1 MPTPLPESP
10 NLDWLR
16 KQAKRRL
23 EELQRSQPTAQLAD
37 AQYALAKDHG
47 FSSWRALKAHVDSL
61 TLDGQLVDAAKAGKI
76 DVLRASLDKHP
87 EKLHLR
93 TQPYEWTLLHLA
105 AHNGQLEIVDLLLSR
120 GLDVNTLEKGDDT
133 TAMHWAA
140 AAGHAAVVRRL
151 ADAGGDVI
159 GHGDDHELEVIGWAT
174 CWDGCDDD
182 AHRAVV
188 KELMSRGARHHIFS
202 AVAMNL
208 AGEVREIVA
217 RDRTALSRTMS
228 RFEDFRQPLHF
239 AVRHNR
245 PEMVDLLIELGADP
259 AGKDGTGLPPIA
271 YARSPNVD
279 RAIHEALWARGGRS
293 DLFTALALGEWARS
307 GTPAARGPEPA
318 RGIGRELRHAASD
331 GQAQQPGGG
340 QVAAGARRRRQRA
353 MGSLGLDGHGV
364 APGDHGEPPRY
375 GSAVAGRRRRYLYQG
390 QQARQRCDGLGR
402 ILRAPSTRR
411 HGGARPRLR
420 TGQAHEVLLGLV
432 RTLPVFHRSSI
443 IAMGLPA
450 CAGVRRLTRTV

>member
-23 EELQRSQPTAQLAD
+23 EELQRSQPAARLAD
-37 AQYALAKDHG
+37 AQYALARDHG
-47 FSSWRALKAHVDSL
+47 FSSWRSLKAHVDSL
-61 TLDGQLVDAAKAGKI
+61 TLDGQLVEAATTGKVN
-76 DVLRASLDKHP
+76 VLRAALDKHP

-105 AHNGQLEIVDLLLSR
+105 AQSGRLEIVDLLLSR

-140 AAGHAAVVRRL
+140 AAGHVAVVRRL

-188 KELMSRGARHHIFS
+188 EELMRRGARHHIFS

-217 RDRTALSRTMS
+217 RDRTALSRKMS

-239 AVRHNR
+239 AVRQNR
-245 PEMVDLLIELGADP
+245 PAMVELLIELGADP
-259 AGKDGTGLPPIA
+259 AGKDGSGLPPIA
-271 YARSPNVD
+271 YATSPSVD
-279 RAIHEALWARGGRS
+279 RAIHEALWTRGEKS
-293 DLFTALALGEWARS
+293 DLFTALALGEWAEAERLLREDPGRLARS
-307 GTPAARGPEPA
+307 GVSSGTLHLMAKRNNLAAVRWLLEHGADVSGLWDHWDSAVTALHLAIMVNHPDMVQLLLDAGADTYIKDSKHDSDAMGWAEFFERRPLIDMVARARARG
-318 RGIGRELRHAASD
+318 
-331 GQAQQPGGG
+331 
-340 QVAAGARRRRQRA
+340 
-353 MGSLGLDGHGV
+353 
-364 APGDHGEPPRY
+364 
-375 GSAVAGRRRRYLYQG
+375 
-390 QQARQRCDGLGR
+390 
-402 ILRAPSTRR
+402 
-411 HGGARPRLR
+411 
-420 TGQAHEVLLGLV
+420 
-432 RTLPVFHRSSI
+432 
-443 IAMGLPA
+443 
-450 CAGVRRLTRTV
+450 

>member
-23 EELQRSQPTAQLAD
+23 EELQRSQPTARLAD

-61 TLDGQLVDAAKAGKI
+61 TLDGQLVEAARSGKV
-76 DVLRASLDKHP
+76 DSLRASLDKHP

-105 AHNGQLEIVDLLLSR
+105 AHNGRLEIVDLLLSR

-217 RDRTALSRTMS
+217 RDKTALSRTMS

-293 DLFTALALGEWARS
+293 DLFTALALGEWAEAERLLREDPNRLAGSGVSS
-307 GTPAARGPEPA
+307 GTLHLMAKRNNLAAARWLLEHGADVSGLWDHWDSTVTALHLAIMENHPDMVRLLLDAGADTYIKDSKHDSDAMGWAEFFERRQLVDMVARA
-318 RGIGRELRHAASD
+318 RG
-331 GQAQQPGGG
+331 
-340 QVAAGARRRRQRA
+340 
-353 MGSLGLDGHGV
+353 
-364 APGDHGEPPRY
+364 
-375 GSAVAGRRRRYLYQG
+375 
-390 QQARQRCDGLGR
+390 
-402 ILRAPSTRR
+402 
-411 HGGARPRLR
+411 
-420 TGQAHEVLLGLV
+420 
-432 RTLPVFHRSSI
+432 
-443 IAMGLPA
+443 
-450 CAGVRRLTRTV
+450 

>member
-23 EELQRSQPTAQLAD
+23 DELQRSQPSAQLAD
-37 AQYALAKDHG
+37 AQYALAKEHG

-61 TLDGQLVDAAKAGKI
+61 ALDGQLVDAAKTGKI
-76 DVLRASLDKHP
+76 DVLRASLDRHP

-105 AHNGQLEIVDLLLSR
+105 AHNGQLAIVDLLLSR

-133 TAMHWAA
+133 TPMHWAA
-140 AAGHAAVVRRL
+140 AAGHEAVVRRL

-159 GHGDDHELEVIGWAT
+159 GHGDDHELEVIGWAS

-188 KELMSRGARHHIFS
+188 KELVSRGARHHIFS

-208 AGEVREIVA
+208 AGEVRDIVA

-228 RFEDFRQPLHF
+228 RFEDYRQPLHF

-245 PEMVDLLIELGADP
+245 PEMVALLIELGADP

-271 YARSPNVD
+271 YATSPNVD
-279 RAIHEALWARGGRS
+279 RAIHETLWTRGGRR
-293 DLFTALALGEWARS
+293 DLFTALALGEWAEAEQLLRDEPERLARTGASAGTLHLMAKRNNLAAAKWLLDHGADVS
-307 GTPAARGPEPA
+307 GLWNHWDSTLTALHLAIMENHPNMVQ
-318 RGIGRELRHAASD
+318 LLLD
-331 GQAQQPGGG
+331 
-340 QVAAGARRRRQRA
+340 AGA
-353 MGSLGLDGHGV
+353 D
-364 APGDHGEPPRY
+364 
-375 GSAVAGRRRRYLYQG
+375 
-390 QQARQRCDGLGR
+390 
-402 ILRAPSTRR
+402 T
-411 HGGARPRLR
+411 
-420 TGQAHEVLLGLV
+420 
-432 RTLPVFHRSSI
+432 
-443 IAMGLPA
+443 
-450 CAGVRRLTRTV
+450 